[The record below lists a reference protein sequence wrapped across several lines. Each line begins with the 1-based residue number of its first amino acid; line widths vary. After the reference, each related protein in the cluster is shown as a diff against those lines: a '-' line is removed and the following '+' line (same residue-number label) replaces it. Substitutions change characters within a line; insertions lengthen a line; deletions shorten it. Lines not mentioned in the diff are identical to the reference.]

1 MVIEVIESGD
11 KGNIDDKSLSNE
23 IISILKNEFNE
34 NEIDYFKSQS
44 SIYEMYIPFVRGHYK
59 EPMDIP
65 KTKLFLWMKQ
75 VRIISIL
82 DIRKI
87 RMFSKK
93 IFLSIV
99 ITPLI

>member
-11 KGNIDDKSLSNE
+11 KGNIDDESLSNE

-75 VRIISIL
+75 VRI
-82 DIRKI
+82 KI
-87 RMFSKK
+87 WALMHLGTSVRLFSH
-93 IFLSIV
+93 L
-99 ITPLI
+99 

>member
-11 KGNIDDKSLSNE
+11 KGNIDDESLSNE

-75 VRIISIL
+75 VRI
-82 DIRKI
+82 KI
-87 RMFSKK
+87 WALMHLGK
-93 IFLSIV
+93 IEVFLSIL